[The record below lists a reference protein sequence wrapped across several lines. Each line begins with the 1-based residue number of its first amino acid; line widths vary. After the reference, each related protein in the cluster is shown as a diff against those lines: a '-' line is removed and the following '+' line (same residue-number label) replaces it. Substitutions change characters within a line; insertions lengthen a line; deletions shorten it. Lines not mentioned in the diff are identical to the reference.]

1 MNLCKLALDRSDMAF
16 NMEKLL
22 QNTAAFFFGGGGGS
36 SLSKMVLF
44 QALIHSWPPM

>member
-22 QNTAAFFFGGGGGS
+22 QNTAAFFFGGGVDHLLVRWFYS
-36 SLSKMVLF
+36 R
-44 QALIHSWPPM
+44 P